1 MTSRIILSIWL
12 MLNAVTSIAQSATAV
27 APGTIK
33 LKLSPPPQFSD
44 YHMVGRKSLSE
55 HLFINLEGSRHIYDG
70 FAESLTAQVGIG
82 VAIAHNLSLTGGVL
96 AIKESAKNWS
106 NGSNRTGMQL
116 KVNYNVTD
124 QFELSVWG
132 QYISPT
138 TNSSALFPQ
147 IKTGTGAGATFRVGK
162 SQIGV
167 TTQYQFDD
175 KQQKW
180 DYESKGKIVMN
191 L

>member
-1 MTSRIILSIWL
+1 MFT
-12 MLNAVTSIAQSATAV
+12 AVTSVAQSSIAS
-27 APGTIK
+27 APSKIK
-33 LKLSPPPQFSD
+33 LRLSPPPQFSD
-44 YHMVGRKSLSE
+44 YHMVGRTSLSE
-55 HLFINLEGSRHIYDG
+55 HMFINLDGSRHTYDG
-70 FAESLTAQVGIG
+70 FAESLTSQVGIG
-82 VAIAHNLSLTGGVL
+82 VAITHNLSLTGGVL
-96 AIKESAKNWS
+96 AIRESAKNWS
-106 NGSNRTGMQL
+106 NVSNRTGIQL

-124 QFELSVWG
+124 QFYLSVWG
-132 QYISPT
+132 QYVSPT

>member
-1 MTSRIILSIWL
+1 